1 MVKINYGF
9 EKRRK
14 EMEKKR
20 KKDEKLKAKAANKAA
35 GISGAPL
42 LEAEAVA
49 GMFAEAPVSEQTL

>member
-20 KKDEKLKAKAANKAA
+20 RKEEKLKAKAANKAA
-35 GISGAPL
+35 GISGAPV
-42 LEAEAVA
+42 LEPEAVA
-49 GMFAEAPVSEQTL
+49 GMLGEAPAAE

>member
-20 KKDEKLKAKAANKAA
+20 RKEEKKKAKLEGKEGKAA
-35 GISGAPL
+35 SESQEESGSTA
-42 LEAEAVA
+42 AD
-49 GMFAEAPVSEQTL
+49 

>member
-20 KKDEKLKAKAANKAA
+20 KKEEKKKAKLETK
-35 GISGAPL
+35 GSGTT
-42 LEAEAVA
+42 
-49 GMFAEAPVSEQTL
+49 EAPAAEQNAG

>member
-20 KKDEKLKAKAANKAA
+20 KKEEKKKAKAENKESPESQD
-35 GISGAPL
+35 GGL
-42 LEAEAVA
+42 GGE
-49 GMFAEAPVSEQTL
+49 

>member
-20 KKDEKLKAKAANKAA
+20 KKEEKKKAKLENKS
-35 GISGAPL
+35 SGTPETQETEPSAD
-42 LEAEAVA
+42 
-49 GMFAEAPVSEQTL
+49 

>member
-20 KKDEKLKAKAANKAA
+20 KKEEK
-35 GISGAPL
+35 
-42 LEAEAVA
+42 
-49 GMFAEAPVSEQTL
+49 

>member
-20 KKDEKLKAKAANKAA
+20 KKEEKKKAKAENKSTESPESQD
-35 GISGAPL
+35 GELGSK
-42 LEAEAVA
+42 
-49 GMFAEAPVSEQTL
+49 

>member
-20 KKDEKLKAKAANKAA
+20 KKEEKAKAKAAVKNASPA
-35 GISGAPL
+35 EGIGETETTHETTSPDL
-42 LEAEAVA
+42 TTE
-49 GMFAEAPVSEQTL
+49 

>member
-20 KKDEKLKAKAANKAA
+20 KKEEKMRAKAEGRLASA
-35 GISGAPL
+35 
-42 LEAEAVA
+42 AEAGEAVPTQETTPVA
-49 GMFAEAPVSEQTL
+49 E

>member
-20 KKDEKLKAKAANKAA
+20 KKEEKAKAKAASKAA
-35 GISGAPL
+35 GMSGAYVAEG
-42 LEAEAVA
+42 EASA
-49 GMFAEAPVSEQTL
+49 SE

>member
-20 KKDEKLKAKAANKAA
+20 KKEEKAKAKAAGKTSAFLD
-35 GISGAPL
+35 SPSSD
-42 LEAEAVA
+42 E
-49 GMFAEAPVSEQTL
+49 PRVST

>member
-20 KKDEKLKAKAANKAA
+20 KKEEKMKAKAEAKLS
-35 GISGAPL
+35 SGV
-42 LEAEAVA
+42 EVGEAVPTQETTPV
-49 GMFAEAPVSEQTL
+49 AE

>member
-20 KKDEKLKAKAANKAA
+20 KKEEKKKAKAENKESPESQD
-35 GISGAPL
+35 GELG
-42 LEAEAVA
+42 
-49 GMFAEAPVSEQTL
+49 TK

>member
-20 KKDEKLKAKAANKAA
+20 KKEEKKKAKAGNKESPESQD
-35 GISGAPL
+35 GE
-42 LEAEAVA
+42 LE
-49 GMFAEAPVSEQTL
+49 SK

>member
-20 KKDEKLKAKAANKAA
+20 KKEEKAKAKAASKAA
-35 GISGAPL
+35 GISGAPVT
-42 LEAEAVA
+42 EAEAPA
-49 GMFAEAPVSEQTL
+49 SE

>member
-20 KKDEKLKAKAANKAA
+20 RKEEKKKAKLEVKEGKAA
-35 GISGAPL
+35 SEPTEESGSTA
-42 LEAEAVA
+42 AD
-49 GMFAEAPVSEQTL
+49 

>member
-20 KKDEKLKAKAANKAA
+20 KKEEKKRAKAENKESPESQD
-35 GISGAPL
+35 GEL
-42 LEAEAVA
+42 
-49 GMFAEAPVSEQTL
+49 TTK